1 MLRHFGDN
9 ENPTHQLNHRKQVN
23 EHVREC
29 GFSHLH
35 TSDDCED
42 GEKEQD
48 GDHPVNEEFLR
59 QDLGIFTIWLTLK
72 IRKAF
77 VTKSS
82 GRAESAASCCCALLF
97 IHTEFSLEGVPV
109 LAIVSAN
116 SAVKNKGSIFAG

>member
-1 MLRHFGDN
+1 MGESCF
-9 ENPTHQLNHRKQVN
+9 T
-23 EHVREC
+23 
-29 GFSHLH
+29 HLH
-35 TSDDCED
+35 ASDNAYHW
-42 GEKEQD
+42 KQEQEW
-48 GDHPVNEEFLR
+48 DHPVNEEFLR

-97 IHTEFSLEGVPV
+97 IHTEFSLEGVPIF
-109 LAIVSAN
+109 AIVSAN